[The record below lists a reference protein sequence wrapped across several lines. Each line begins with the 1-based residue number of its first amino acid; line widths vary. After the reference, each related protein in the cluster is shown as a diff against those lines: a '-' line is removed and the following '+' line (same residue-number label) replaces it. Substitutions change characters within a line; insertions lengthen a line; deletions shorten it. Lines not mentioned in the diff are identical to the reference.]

1 MTEAKNLSD
10 KPEDELEMETV
21 IEEIKN
27 YIKRIRS
34 MAKEVIDCKTDSALE
49 SDQKR

>member
-1 MTEAKNLSD
+1 MTEAKNLSE
-10 KPEDELEMETV
+10 KPEDALKMETV

-34 MAKEVIDCKTDSALE
+34 MAKEVIDSKTDSAPPTN
-49 SDQKR
+49 